1 MNSNKLYKMTII
13 ALFAAII
20 GILAQI
26 TVPLPLIP
34 ITGQTFAIGL
44 AATILGPKYGT
55 YTTSLYILLGAVGV
69 PIFAG
74 MTAGFGV
81 IFGPTGG
88 FIIGFIPAVLCI
100 GLYLEKCPFTILQAI
115 FANILGMFITLFFGT
130 VWLKL
135 IAQLSWTEAVL
146 SGFMPFLVV
155 GIVKAILAGWAGYLV
170 RNRLT
175 EANLLQ
181 FMKQTA

>member
-1 MNSNKLYKMTII
+1 MLSNKLYKMMVV

-26 TVPLPLIP
+26 TIPLPFVP
-34 ITGQTFAIGL
+34 ITGQTLAIGL

-55 YTTSLYILLGAVGV
+55 YTTLLYILLGASGV
-69 PIFAG
+69 PVFAA

-88 FIIGFIPAVLCI
+88 FIIGFIPAVI
-100 GLYLEKCPFTILQAI
+100 GIGFYIEKVRFTVLHAI
-115 FANILGMFITLFFGT
+115 FANILGMLITLIFGT
-130 VWLKL
+130 VWLKF
-135 IAQLSWTEAVL
+135 IAQLTWMEAIF
-146 SGFMPFLVV
+146 SGFVPFLFV
-155 GIVKAILAGWAGYLV
+155 GVIKAVLAGWAGHLV

-175 EANLLQ
+175 EANLLR
-181 FMKQTA
+181 FMKQAV

>member
-1 MNSNKLYKMTII
+1 MHSNKLYKMTTI

-26 TVPLPLIP
+26 IIPLPLIP
-34 ITGQTFAIGL
+34 ITGQTLAIGL
-44 AATILGPKYGT
+44 AATILGPKYGS

-69 PIFAG
+69 PVFSG

-88 FIIGFIPAVLCI
+88 FIMGFIPAVLCI
-100 GLYLEKCPFTILQAI
+100 GLYIEKIRLTMLHAI
-115 FANILGMFITLFFGT
+115 FANLLGMLVTLSFGT

-135 IAQLSWTEAVL
+135 SAQLTWTEAVF
-146 SGFMPFLVV
+146 SGFIPFILV
-155 GIVKAILAGWAGYLV
+155 GIIKAVLAGWAGFLV
-170 RNRLT
+170 RNRLS